1 MKTQKP
7 RKYKPY
13 ILTGTRSD
21 PGHKHTALR
30 SPNPFVQTP
39 KHRSRATR
47 TTRPRETGTLTIPKK
62 DTHRQANPT
71 RAQRY
76 KSSHKPSAAGTPA
89 PRLAGP
95 ARATAQAGT
104 PDLPRRRP
112 ALRPSLT
119 SARLYRA
126 SRGHDGQPPAPARP
140 RCRGAR
146 AELREAEV
154 RTCART
160 DARRAAQRR
169 PRRPGAREG
178 RGEPG
183 GGGEP
188 PSGREATEGGSGP
201 EAEVTPRA
209 PPSALRPAASTSATK
224 PAPAP
229 LPAHGTASLC
239 PCVTSASSQQWRR
252 GKVQA
257 LRPPPWIPSRD
268 PQACLLPWVPPSTPS
283 AKRDGRTR
291 WTQMGIHK
299 VKYNKMFNEQ
309 IRISKYETATE
320 RGSGTETTGC
330 VRKTKE
336 NQLLKP
342 GWRAGRTRSQRTG
355 AVVLQRERA
364 GH

>member
-1 MKTQKP
+1 MHQEGDQSGEMKTQKP
-7 RKYKPY
+7 RKYKHCMHPDRN
-13 ILTGTRSD
+13 TEQSKTQ
-21 PGHKHTALR
+21 TALG
-30 SPNPFVQTP
+30 SPSPFVQTQ
-39 KHRSRATR
+39 KHRSRATQ
-47 TTRPRETGTLTIPKK
+47 TAGPRETGTLTIPKK

-178 RGEPG
+178 RREPG

-201 EAEVTPRA
+201 EAEMNPRA

-224 PAPAP
+224 PTPAP
-229 LPAHGTASLC
+229 FPAHGTARPYALASL
-239 PCVTSASSQQWRR
+239 PHLRSS
-252 GKVQA
+252 GEA
-257 LRPPPWIPSRD
+257 
-268 PQACLLPWVPPSTPS
+268 
-283 AKRDGRTR
+283 
-291 WTQMGIHK
+291 
-299 VKYNKMFNEQ
+299 
-309 IRISKYETATE
+309 
-320 RGSGTETTGC
+320 
-330 VRKTKE
+330 
-336 NQLLKP
+336 
-342 GWRAGRTRSQRTG
+342 
-355 AVVLQRERA
+355 
-364 GH
+364 